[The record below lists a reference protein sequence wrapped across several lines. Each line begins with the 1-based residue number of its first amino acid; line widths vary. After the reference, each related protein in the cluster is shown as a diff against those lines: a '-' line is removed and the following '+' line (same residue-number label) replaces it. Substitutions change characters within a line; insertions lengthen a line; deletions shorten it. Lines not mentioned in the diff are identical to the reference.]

1 MGKRKIR
8 NFPELT
14 DITDGSTIRD
24 MGLPAL
30 FSFFLI
36 LKTGR
41 ERERERERERQI
53 DRQSLEVQLFKGGS
67 GWNKTRPHSL
77 F

>member
-36 LKTGR
+36 LKTVR
-41 ERERERERERQI
+41 ERERERERER
-53 DRQSLEVQLFKGGS
+53 DRETDRV
-67 GWNKTRPHSL
+67 
-77 F
+77 